1 MATSA
6 RRSAALDP
14 LEKAKRQ
21 ARIIVSDLI
30 LYNQEKIVEGI
41 KNDSLFEVLEAD
53 LEVARKYYDRVVD
66 PAIMQQADY
75 FNLALVDLLVKGQGS
90 VPSKIW

>member
-1 MATSA
+1 MATPP

-14 LEKAKRQ
+14 HERAKRQ

-30 LYNQEKIVEGI
+30 LYNQGKVVEGI
-41 KNDSLFEVLEAD
+41 KNDSLFELLEAD
-53 LEVARKYYDRVVD
+53 LQVARKYYDRVVD
-66 PAIMQQADY
+66 PTVTQQTDY